1 MGEMVELKKELLTGV
16 DLAEQLLGREKPVK
30 VEVEIKGKITRDM
43 IEEISRIKKEPE
55 WMKRLRL
62 RSLELF
68 YKLPWPKWLVG
79 IESIDLEEMVLYSKP
94 EVEGPA
100 KSWDELPKEIRE
112 YYEKLGLPDLE
123 ARFLSGLS
131 TVFDSETVYARVKKY
146 LEEKGVIV
154 LPMEEA
160 VRRYPDLVKQYF
172 MRIFPPSDHKFAAL
186 HGALWSG
193 GTFIY
198 VPKGVKIREPIES
211 FFLIGR
217 SGEGQ
222 FEHSL
227 IVADEG
233 AYVEWIEGCSAPRL
247 SRFSFHDGMVEA
259 YAHRNATIKIITVQ
273 NWSKDVINL
282 NNKRGIAEEGAR
294 IDWIEGSIGSKLT
307 YVYPSTILKGDNSAT
322 RNTVVTIAKGP
333 YIKDS
338 GSKVIHVG
346 KNTRSQIINKTISA
360 DGGINIYRGI
370 VRVLRGA
377 KNATANVECES
388 LILDDVS
395 KAHTYPHNQVDEPT
409 ASVNHEATT
418 GRLTEQQLFYLTS
431 RGLSE
436 DEAKSLV
443 VLGFLDEI
451 LGELPFEYAQVLTRV
466 VQLEFSKYGAFG

>member
-1 MGEMVELKKELLTGV
+1 MGEMVELKKELLRDV
-16 DLAEQLLGREKPVK
+16 DLAERLLGRERPVK
-30 VEVEIKGKITRDM
+30 SEIEIRGKITRST

-68 YKLPWPKWLVG
+68 YKLPTPKWLVG
-79 IESIDLEEMVLYSKP
+79 IDVIDLDEMIVYSKP
-94 EVEGPA
+94 ETERA
-100 KSWDELPKEIRE
+100 SSWEELPKEIRE
-112 YYEKLGLPDLE
+112 FYERLGLPEIE

-131 TVFDSETVYARVKKY
+131 AVFDSETVYARVKKY

-154 LPMEEA
+154 MPIEEA
-160 VRRYPDLVKQYF
+160 VQKYPDLVKRYF

-198 VPKGVKIREPIES
+198 VPRGVKIREPIES
-211 FFLIGR
+211 FFLIGK

-247 SRFSFHDGMVEA
+247 TKFSFHDGMVEA

-282 NNKRGIAEEGAR
+282 NNKRAIAEEGAR
-294 IDWIEGSIGSKLT
+294 VDWVEGSIGSKMT
-307 YVYPSTILKGDNSAT
+307 FVYPSTILKGDNSSSRSA
-322 RNTVVTIAKGP
+322 VVTIAKGP
-333 YIKDS
+333 YLKDS
-338 GSKVIHVG
+338 GSKMIHVG
-346 KNTRSQIINKTISA
+346 RNTRSQVINKTISA
-360 DGGINIYRGI
+360 DGGINVYRGI
-370 VRVLRGA
+370 IRIVKGA
-377 KNATANVECES
+377 RNAVANVECES
-388 LILDDVS
+388 LILDDKS

-418 GRLTEQQLFYLTS
+418 GRLTEPQLFYLTS
-431 RGLSE
+431 RGLTE
-436 DEAKSLV
+436 EEAKSLI
-443 VLGFLDEI
+443 VLGFLEDV
-451 LGELPFEYAQVLTRV
+451 LKELPFEYANVLTKV
-466 VQLEFSKYGAFG
+466 VRLEFSEYGAFG

>member
-1 MGEMVELKKELLTGV
+1 MGDIVELKRELLKDV
-16 DLAEQLLGREKPVK
+16 DLAEQLLGRERPVK
-30 VEVEIKGKITRDM
+30 TEVEIRGKITRSM
-43 IEEISRIKKEPE
+43 VEEISRIKKEPD
-55 WMKRLRL
+55 WMRRLRL

-68 YKLPWPKWLVG
+68 YKLPWPKWLTG
-79 IESIDLEEMVLYSKP
+79 IEVLDLDEMVYYAKP
-94 EVEGPA
+94 EAERA
-100 KSWDELPKEIRE
+100 SSWDELPKEIRE
-112 YYEKLGLPDLE
+112 YYEKLGLPELE
-123 ARFLSGLS
+123 ARFLAGLVG
-131 TVFDSETVYARVKKY
+131 VFDSETVYARIKKY

-160 VRRYPDLVKQYF
+160 VQKYPDLVKQYF
-172 MRIFPPSDHKFAAL
+172 MRVFPPSDHKFAAL

-198 VPKGVKIREPIES
+198 VPPGVKIREPIES

-227 IVADEG
+227 IVAGEG

-282 NNKRGIAEEGAR
+282 NNKRAIAEEGAR
-294 IDWIEGSIGSKLT
+294 VDWVEGSIGSKIT

-322 RNTVVTIAKGP
+322 RSAVVTIAKGP
-333 YIKDS
+333 YLKDS
-338 GSKVIHVG
+338 GSKVVHVG

-360 DGGINIYRGI
+360 DGGINVYRGI
-370 VRVLRGA
+370 VRVVRGA
-377 KNATANVECES
+377 RNATANVECES
-388 LILDDVS
+388 LILDDKS

-431 RGLSE
+431 RGLTE
-436 DEAKSLV
+436 DEAKSLI
-443 VLGFLDEI
+443 VLGFLEDV
-451 LGELPFEYAQVLTRV
+451 LRELPFEYATVLTKV
-466 VQLEFSKYGAFG
+466 VQLEFSEYGAFG

>member
-1 MGEMVELKKELLTGV
+1 MGDVVELKKELLKDV
-16 DLAEQLLGREKPVK
+16 DLAEQLLGRERPVK
-30 VEVEIKGKITRDM
+30 TEIEIRGKITRSM
-43 IEEISRIKKEPE
+43 VEEISRIKKEPD
-55 WMKRLRL
+55 WMRRLRL

-68 YKLPWPKWLVG
+68 YKLPWPKWLTG
-79 IESIDLEEMVLYSKP
+79 IEVLDLDEMVYYAKP
-94 EVEGPA
+94 EA
-100 KSWDELPKEIRE
+100 QRASSWDELPREIRE
-112 YYEKLGLPDLE
+112 YYEKLGLPELE
-123 ARFLSGLS
+123 ARFLAGLVG
-131 TVFDSETVYARVKKY
+131 VFDSETVYARIKKY

-160 VRRYPDLVKQYF
+160 VQKYPDLVKQYF
-172 MRIFPPSDHKFAAL
+172 MRVFPPSDHKFAAL

-198 VPKGVKIREPIES
+198 VPPGVKIREPIES

-227 IVADEG
+227 IVAGEG
-233 AYVEWIEGCSAPRL
+233 AYIEWIEGCSAPRL

-282 NNKRGIAEEGAR
+282 NNKRAIAEEGAR
-294 IDWIEGSIGSKLT
+294 VDWVEGSIGSKIT

-322 RNTVVTIAKGP
+322 RSAVVTIAKGP
-333 YIKDS
+333 YLKDS

-346 KNTRSQIINKTISA
+346 RNTRSQIINKTISA
-360 DGGINIYRGI
+360 DGGINVYRGI
-370 VRVLRGA
+370 VRVVRGA
-377 KNATANVECES
+377 RNATANVECES
-388 LILDDVS
+388 LILDDKS

-431 RGLSE
+431 RGLTE
-436 DEAKSLV
+436 DEAKSLI
-443 VLGFLDEI
+443 VLGFLEDV
-451 LGELPFEYAQVLTRV
+451 LRELPFEYATVLTKV
-466 VQLEFSKYGAFG
+466 VQLEFSEYGAFG

>member
-1 MGEMVELKKELLTGV
+1 MGDMAELKKELLKDV
-16 DLAEQLLGREKPVK
+16 DLAEQLLGRERPIRT
-30 VEVEIKGKITRDM
+30 EVEIRGKITRSM
-43 IEEISRIKKEPE
+43 VEEISRIKKEPD
-55 WMKRLRL
+55 WMRRLRL

-68 YKLPWPKWLVG
+68 YKLPWPKWLTG
-79 IESIDLEEMVLYSKP
+79 IEVLDLDEMVYYAKP
-94 EVEGPA
+94 ETERA
-100 KSWDELPKEIRE
+100 ASWDELPKEIRE
-112 YYEKLGLPDLE
+112 YYERLGLPELE
-123 ARFLSGLS
+123 ARFLAGLVG
-131 TVFDSETVYARVKKY
+131 VFDSETVYARIKKY

-160 VRRYPDLVKQYF
+160 VQKYPDLVKRYF

-198 VPKGVKIREPIES
+198 VPPGVKIREPIES

-227 IVADEG
+227 IIADEG

-259 YAHRNATIKIITVQ
+259 YAHRNATVKIITVQ

-282 NNKRGIAEEGAR
+282 NNKRAIAEEGAR
-294 IDWIEGSIGSKLT
+294 VDWVEGSIGSKLT
-307 YVYPSTILKGDNSAT
+307 YVYPSTVLRGDNSAT
-322 RNTVVTIAKGP
+322 RSAVVTIAKGP
-333 YIKDS
+333 YLKDS

-346 KNTRSQIINKTISA
+346 RNTRSQIINKTISA
-360 DGGINIYRGI
+360 DGGINVYRGI
-370 VRVLRGA
+370 VRVVRGA
-377 KNATANVECES
+377 RNATANVECES
-388 LILDDVS
+388 LILDDKS

-418 GRLTEQQLFYLTS
+418 GRLTEEQLFYLTS
-431 RGLSE
+431 RGLTE
-436 DEAKSLV
+436 DEAKSLI
-443 VLGFLDEI
+443 VLGFLEDV
-451 LGELPFEYAQVLTRV
+451 LRELPFEYATVLTKV
-466 VQLEFSKYGAFG
+466 VQLEFSEYGAFG

>member
-1 MGEMVELKKELLTGV
+1 MGEMVELKKELLRDV
-16 DLAEQLLGREKPVK
+16 DLAERLLGRERPVK
-30 VEVEIKGKITRDM
+30 SEIEIRGKITRST

-68 YKLPWPKWLVG
+68 YKLPTPKWLVG
-79 IESIDLEEMVLYSKP
+79 IDVIDLDEMIVYSKP
-94 EVEGPA
+94 ETERA
-100 KSWDELPKEIRE
+100 SSWEELPKEIRE
-112 YYEKLGLPDLE
+112 FYERLGLPEIE

-131 TVFDSETVYARVKKY
+131 AVFDSETVYARVKKY

-154 LPMEEA
+154 MPIEEA
-160 VRRYPDLVKQYF
+160 VQKYPDLVKRYF
-172 MRIFPPSDHKFAAL
+172 MRVFPPSDHKFAAL

-198 VPKGVKIREPIES
+198 VPRGVKIREPIES
-211 FFLIGR
+211 FFLIGK

-247 SRFSFHDGMVEA
+247 TKFSFHDGMVEA

-282 NNKRGIAEEGAR
+282 NNKRAIAEEGAR
-294 IDWIEGSIGSKLT
+294 VDWVEGSIGSKMT
-307 YVYPSTILKGDNSAT
+307 FVYPSTILKGDNSSSRSA
-322 RNTVVTIAKGP
+322 VVTIAKGP
-333 YIKDS
+333 YLKDS
-338 GSKVIHVG
+338 GSKMIHVG
-346 KNTRSQIINKTISA
+346 RNTRSQVINKTISA
-360 DGGINIYRGI
+360 DGGINVYRGI
-370 VRVLRGA
+370 IRIVKGA
-377 KNATANVECES
+377 RNAVANVECES
-388 LILDDVS
+388 LILDDKS

-418 GRLTEQQLFYLTS
+418 GRLTEPQLFYLTS
-431 RGLSE
+431 RGLTE
-436 DEAKSLV
+436 EEAKSLI
-443 VLGFLDEI
+443 VLGFLEDV
-451 LGELPFEYAQVLTRV
+451 LKELPFEYANVLTKV
-466 VQLEFSKYGAFG
+466 VRLEFSEYGAFG

>member
-1 MGEMVELKKELLTGV
+1 MGETVELKKELLKGV

-30 VEVEIKGKITRDM
+30 VEVEIKGKITRDV

-68 YKLPWPKWLVG
+68 YKLPWPKWLTG
-79 IESIDLEEMVLYSKP
+79 IESIDLEEIVVYSKP
-94 EVEGPA
+94 DVKGPA
-100 KSWDELPKEIRE
+100 RSWDELPKEIRE
-112 YYEKLGLPDLE
+112 YYEKLGLPDIE

-131 TVFDSETVYARVKKY
+131 TVFDSETVYTRIKRY

-160 VRRYPDLVKQYF
+160 VRRYPDLVKRYF
-172 MRIFPPSDHKFAAL
+172 MRIFPPGDHKFAAL

-198 VPKGVKIREPIES
+198 VPRGVKIREPIES

-273 NWSKDVINL
+273 NWSKDVINI

-294 IDWIEGSIGSKLT
+294 IDWIEGSIGSRMT
-307 YVYPSTILKGDNSAT
+307 YVYPSTILRGDGSAT
-322 RNTVVTIAKGP
+322 RSTVVTIAKGP
-333 YIKDS
+333 YLKDS

-346 KNTRSQIINKTISA
+346 RNTRSQIINKSISA
-360 DGGINIYRGI
+360 DGGINIYRGL

-377 KNATANVECES
+377 RNAVANVECES
-388 LILDDVS
+388 LILDEKS
-395 KAHTYPHNQVDEPT
+395 RAHTYPHNQVDEPT

-418 GRLTEQQLFYLTS
+418 GRLTEHQLFYLTS

-451 LGELPFEYAQVLTRV
+451 LRELPFEYAQVLTRV